1 MLGLDSGFRRND
13 KKGRHLKSS
22 LRRKPESSGI
32 REDEALIEAKAAS
45 AMLSFKIN
53 QRGGDEYPFISG
65 GDYGL

>member
-32 REDEALIEAKAAS
+32 REDEALIEVKAIS
-45 AMLSFKIN
+45 AILI
-53 QRGGDEYPFISG
+53 P
-65 GDYGL
+65 